1 MGTHPIF
8 ESDFDCLTGMSDSE
22 DDNIAFGKNQHGTA
36 EQSIEAGTEYGVD
49 GKALDEY
56 ASTGNTNRNTI
67 SGCRKCGYPGHL
79 SYECRNGIKI
89 GAGRNQNFVLDIS
102 STSSEDEDVR
112 LLKELKASLKA
123 AKEKKKAKKKAKKA
137 AREKRREDRK
147 HRDRSQ
153 SRSRSR

>member
-1 MGTHPIF
+1 
-8 ESDFDCLTGMSDSE
+8 MSDSE
-22 DDNIAFGKNQHGTA
+22 EDNNIAFAKNQHGTA

-56 ASTGNTNRNTI
+56 ASAGNTNRNTI

-123 AKEKKKAKKKAKKA
+123 AKDKKKMKKAKKKAKKA

-147 HRDRSQ
+147 QRERSH
-153 SRSRSR
+153 SRSRSRSRSRDRRYRR

>member
-1 MGTHPIF
+1 MTTSRLARTSMGRCSRVSKPV
-8 ESDFDCLTGMSDSE
+8 LNTGM
-22 DDNIAFGKNQHGTA
+22 NIRKLESWSFNVF
-36 EQSIEAGTEYGVD
+36 SVD

-56 ASTGNTNRNTI
+56 ASAGNTNRNTI

-112 LLKELKASLKA
+112 LLKELKGNFPFQALFV
-123 AKEKKKAKKKAKKA
+123 
-137 AREKRREDRK
+137 
-147 HRDRSQ
+147 Q
-153 SRSRSR
+153 TGL